1 MIAIDLLRHGEP
13 LGGRRYRG
21 ATDDPLS
28 EKGWQ
33 QMETAVGVAHPWQR
47 IITSPLSRCRDFA
60 LALGERHGIPVQEEE
75 RFTEIGFGD
84 WEGLTAEQ
92 LRAQDPDCLR
102 RFYHD
107 PVANRPRGAEELASF
122 VRRVVAAWQEL
133 LEKHCDSPLLI
144 ISHAGVMR
152 VIIARLLGMPPENIF
167 RLQIANAALVRIRG
181 DGERPPALW
190 LPASMS

>member
-21 ATDDPLS
+21 TSDDPLS

-33 QMETAVGVAHPWQR
+33 QMEAAVGTTHPWQR
-47 IITSPLSRCRDFA
+47 IISSPLSRCRDFA
-60 LALGERHGIPVQEEE
+60 FALGERHGIPVQEEG
-75 RFTEIGFGD
+75 RFTEIGFGV

-92 LRAQDPDCLR
+92 LRARDADCLR

-107 PVANRPRGAEELASF
+107 PTTNRPQGAEELASF
-122 VRRVVAAWQEL
+122 VQRVAAAWYDL
-133 LEKHCDSPLLI
+133 LEKHCDRPLLI

-152 VIIARLLGMPPENIF
+152 VIIAQLLGMPPENIF
-167 RLQIANAALVRIRG
+167 RLQIANAALIRIRG
-181 DGERPPALW
+181 DDERPPALL